1 MIFYC
6 RLCYE
11 YVFQDAVLTTDEGF
25 ARVMEQ
31 EYAFIYESPIY
42 EFMKRKFCNLEKVG
56 VGEFLSFELVNRL
69 ERFASIVL

>member
-1 MIFYC
+1 M
-6 RLCYE
+6 
-11 YVFQDAVLTTDEGF
+11 TTDEGF